1 MPISTPSS
9 NSPIYTATIDDDRR
23 DIDVADDIAQLVPEA
38 TPFTI
43 IMMQARKKAS
53 NTAKFVWYDTEP
65 GGWWTQINH
74 GGGYTDS
81 ETDLVVDDATLFREK
96 DIIKVPDTDEVML
109 VQSVNEDTNTI
120 TVERG
125 YGTTSADSLDDNDYM
140 LRMGNAME
148 ESSVSPDPKVT
159 QPTEYYNYTQI
170 FRRPFTQSATSAAE
184 SLRTSMD
191 ERTRLRQ
198 EQAIEHKMD
207 IERAIL
213 FGERKKDVAASTNN
227 VRRMTGGLLSYITTN
242 VYDASSAFDEDKLE
256 EFCEMLFQ
264 YGSDNKLLICSR
276 RVGSNINKF
285 ARDNIRTVSG
295 DDTYGLRLKQ
305 FESFHGDLYIVPTQ
319 TFENSY
325 QGLAIGVD
333 MDNVSYRPLRTR
345 DTTLRTNIQ
354 DDEVD
359 GWKDEYLTEV
369 GIEVRQEK
377 VHAVLQNADQVS

>member
-242 VYDASSAFDEDKLE
+242 V
-256 EFCEMLFQ
+256 
-264 YGSDNKLLICSR
+264 
-276 RVGSNINKF
+276 
-285 ARDNIRTVSG
+285 
-295 DDTYGLRLKQ
+295 
-305 FESFHGDLYIVPTQ
+305 
-319 TFENSY
+319 
-325 QGLAIGVD
+325 
-333 MDNVSYRPLRTR
+333 
-345 DTTLRTNIQ
+345 
-354 DDEVD
+354 
-359 GWKDEYLTEV
+359 
-369 GIEVRQEK
+369 
-377 VHAVLQNADQVS
+377 